1 VKLIAF
7 LVAVACIVLG
17 FATGLFELETH
28 LSALAWFV
36 AAIAIAVVF
45 RGGPE

>member
-1 VKLIAF
+1 VKLVLF

-17 FATGLFELETH
+17 FLTAIFAWQTH
-28 LSALAWFV
+28 LSPLAWFV
-36 AAIAIAVVF
+36 AAIAIAMVF